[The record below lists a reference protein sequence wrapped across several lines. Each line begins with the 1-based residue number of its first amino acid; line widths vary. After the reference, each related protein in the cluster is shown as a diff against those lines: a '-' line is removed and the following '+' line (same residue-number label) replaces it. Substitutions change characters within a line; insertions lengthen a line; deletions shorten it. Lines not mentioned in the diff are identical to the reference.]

1 MNILKQSVGDNFVIY
16 RFHLSCSS
24 SESAEMNMYNIIMNV
39 IGKGMK

>member
-24 SESAEMNMYNIIMNV
+24 RESDEMNMYNVIMNK
-39 IGKGMK
+39 IGKEMK